1 MSRPGTSLG
10 GDHKASFSAAPFY
23 KLCVLP
29 QRMPFSSPESEPAE
43 VDGHTCT
50 LFVYSLGVWHLEMSR
65 TRVVSADLAST
76 SASSARRLRSLA
88 LTTSGT
94 EGSCGQ
100 REHCTLS
107 RTSPWAGRLPP
118 FRTGLRACFP
128 CPSAVRLGRHPPST
142 LRSHYVR
149 IPGKPMILYLAWRKR
164 V

>member
-10 GDHKASFSAAPFY
+10 GDHKASFSTAPFY
-23 KLCVLP
+23 KLCVLL

-88 LTTSGT
+88 LTASGT

-107 RTSPWAGRLPP
+107 RTSPWVGASSSLSNWPPPLFPLPVC
-118 FRTGLRACFP
+118 GSSW
-128 CPSAVRLGRHPPST
+128 PSPA
-142 LRSHYVR
+142 
-149 IPGKPMILYLAWRKR
+149 
-164 V
+164 